1 VSDGNGDAGGVVL
14 DPANLRAVA
23 LMVEWLD
30 DKAVIEIHEAAEGAG
45 PVADLLAAEQMR
57 ARDLDF

>member
-1 VSDGNGDAGGVVL
+1 MSDGNGDAGGVVL

-45 PVADLLAAEQMR
+45 PVADLAAEQMR

>member
-1 VSDGNGDAGGVVL
+1 MPDGDDDAGGVVL

-30 DKAVIEIHEAAEGAG
+30 DKVVIEIYEAAEGAG
-45 PVADLLAAEQMR
+45 PVADLAAEQMR
-57 ARDLDF
+57 VRDLDF

>member
-1 VSDGNGDAGGVVL
+1 MPDGDDDAGGVVL

-45 PVADLLAAEQMR
+45 PVAGLAAEQMR
-57 ARDLDF
+57 VCDLDF

>member
-1 VSDGNGDAGGVVL
+1 MPDGDDDAGGVVL

-30 DKAVIEIHEAAEGAG
+30 DKAVIEIYEAAEGAG
-45 PVADLLAAEQMR
+45 PVADLAAEQMR
-57 ARDLDF
+57 VRDLDF

>member
-1 VSDGNGDAGGVVL
+1 ML

-45 PVADLLAAEQMR
+45 PVADLAAEQMR

>member
-1 VSDGNGDAGGVVL
+1 MTSVGDVL

-30 DKAVIEIHEAAEGAG
+30 DKAVIEIYEAAEGAG
-45 PVADLLAAEQMR
+45 PVADLAAEQMR
-57 ARDLDF
+57 VRDLDF